1 MCGRQKKICL
11 SSRKIKIFFIFTSV
25 NFRLIQIYSSFYW
38 RIGNLTLYCKTRC
51 MQILKD
57 EIVISLRW
65 LNYFDVSV
73 LPALGVL
80 LITSKKASIWP
91 EIPED
96 ALLTRQQVV
105 AILHIGMSTLDS
117 LIPDS
122 ELPRVRLSKR
132 VFVLKKDLEAYIL
145 AHRSTIDD
153 RKRVKSEA
161 ATAGSDSVI
170 KSSNIPVGGAA
181 WI

>member
-1 MCGRQKKICL
+1 MNKPNK
-11 SSRKIKIFFIFTSV
+11 V
-25 NFRLIQIYSSFYW
+25 N
-38 RIGNLTLYCKTRC
+38 
-51 MQILKD
+51 
-57 EIVISLRW
+57 
-65 LNYFDVSV
+65 
-73 LPALGVL
+73 
-80 LITSKKASIWP
+80 IWP

-145 AHRSTIDD
+145 NHRSTGG
-153 RKRVKSEA
+153 K
-161 ATAGSDSVI
+161 
-170 KSSNIPVGGAA
+170 NLPVGGAA
-181 WI
+181 

>member
-1 MCGRQKKICL
+1 MRVTN
-11 SSRKIKIFFIFTSV
+11 TS
-25 NFRLIQIYSSFYW
+25 
-38 RIGNLTLYCKTRC
+38 
-51 MQILKD
+51 
-57 EIVISLRW
+57 
-65 LNYFDVSV
+65 
-73 LPALGVL
+73 
-80 LITSKKASIWP
+80 SIWP

-145 AHRSTIDD
+145 AHRSTEGA
-153 RKRVKSEA
+153 K
-161 ATAGSDSVI
+161 
-170 KSSNIPVGGAA
+170 IPVGGVA
-181 WI
+181 

>member
-1 MCGRQKKICL
+1 MTKEEAVCIFKSIVLKK
-11 SSRKIKIFFIFTSV
+11 TSACPKKGQGFMRV
-25 NFRLIQIYSSFYW
+25 TN
-38 RIGNLTLYCKTRC
+38 
-51 MQILKD
+51 
-57 EIVISLRW
+57 
-65 LNYFDVSV
+65 
-73 LPALGVL
+73 
-80 LITSKKASIWP
+80 TSSIWP

-145 AHRSTIDD
+145 AHRSTGGA
-153 RKRVKSEA
+153 K
-161 ATAGSDSVI
+161 
-170 KSSNIPVGGAA
+170 IPVGGVA
-181 WI
+181 

>member
-1 MCGRQKKICL
+1 MNKPNK
-11 SSRKIKIFFIFTSV
+11 V
-25 NFRLIQIYSSFYW
+25 N
-38 RIGNLTLYCKTRC
+38 
-51 MQILKD
+51 
-57 EIVISLRW
+57 
-65 LNYFDVSV
+65 
-73 LPALGVL
+73 
-80 LITSKKASIWP
+80 IWP

-145 AHRSTIDD
+145 AHRSTGG
-153 RKRVKSEA
+153 A
-161 ATAGSDSVI
+161 
-170 KSSNIPVGGAA
+170 NIPVGGAA
-181 WI
+181 

>member
-1 MCGRQKKICL
+1 MTKEVAVCIFKPMDLKK
-11 SSRKIKIFFIFTSV
+11 SSACPKKGQRLMRTTNTS
-25 NFRLIQIYSSFYW
+25 
-38 RIGNLTLYCKTRC
+38 
-51 MQILKD
+51 
-57 EIVISLRW
+57 
-65 LNYFDVSV
+65 
-73 LPALGVL
+73 
-80 LITSKKASIWP
+80 SIWP

-145 AHRSTIDD
+145 AHRSTGGA
-153 RKRVKSEA
+153 K
-161 ATAGSDSVI
+161 
-170 KSSNIPVGGAA
+170 IPVGGVA
-181 WI
+181 